1 MEASI
6 TLKKVGKLIR
16 DKTILASLSFGV
28 ERGSLVAIIGD
39 NEAGKSML
47 LKVISG
53 IEYQEFG
60 QVFINGLD
68 AKKRRQEVMSSIGF
82 VSHELDL
89 DPWLTLEQNIQ
100 FMGMLYGIDTET
112 INTRMVQL
120 ARELH
125 IIPFLKR
132 MVEDIS
138 PGIVKKGMVI
148 RAMIHDPDILI
159 MDDPTAF
166 MDAESYRHTWDLL
179 LRLRGQK
186 TILYVSQSLQEVEE
200 AHDRIL
206 VLEDGRIALDGSLD
220 KLLGSIFEFHQ
231 FQIEFEE
238 LSDDLFKQ
246 LSKLPKVKN
255 PSRIGHSI
263 HFYGRERNVFFE
275 VLNAATAAIMKDVS
289 IKKLGLQDLMDAKF
303 AKDGIH

>member
-6 TLKKVGKLIR
+6 TLKKVGKLVS
-16 DKTILASLSFGV
+16 DKTILASLTFGV

-47 LKVISG
+47 MKVIAG
-53 IEYQEFG
+53 VEYQEFG

-68 AKKRRQEVMSSIGF
+68 SQKRRLEMLSSIGF
-82 VSHELDL
+82 VPHEIDL
-89 DPWLTLEQNIQ
+89 DPWLTLEENIR
-100 FMGMLYGIDTET
+100 FMGMMYQVDIE
-112 INTRMVQL
+112 IVNTRMVQL
-120 ARELH
+120 ARELD
-125 IIPFLKR
+125 INPYLKS
-132 MVEDIS
+132 MVQNIS
-138 PGIVKKGMVI
+138 PGIIKKGMI
-148 RAMIHDPDILI
+148 LRALIHDPNILI
-159 MDDPTAF
+159 LDEPTAF

-179 LRLRGQK
+179 LRLKGKK
-186 TILYVSQSLQEVEE
+186 TILYVSQSLKEVEE

-275 VLNAATAAIMKDVS
+275 VLNAATADIMKDVS

>member
-6 TLKKVGKLIR
+6 TLKKVGKLVS
-16 DKTILASLSFGV
+16 DKTILASLTFGV

-47 LKVISG
+47 LKVIAG
-53 IEYQEFG
+53 VEYQEYG

-68 AKKRRQEVMSSIGF
+68 SQKRRLETLSSIGF
-82 VSHELDL
+82 VPHEIDL
-89 DPWLTLEQNIQ
+89 DPWLTLEENIR
-100 FMGMLYGIDTET
+100 FMGMMYQVDIE
-112 INTRMVQL
+112 IVNTRMVQL
-120 ARELH
+120 ARELD
-125 IIPFLKR
+125 INPYLKS
-132 MVEDIS
+132 MVQNIS
-138 PGIVKKGMVI
+138 PGIIKKGMI
-148 RAMIHDPDILI
+148 LRALIHDPNILI
-159 MDDPTAF
+159 LDEPTAF

-179 LRLRGQK
+179 LRLKGKK
-186 TILYVSQSLQEVEE
+186 TILYVSQSLKEVEE

-275 VLNAATAAIMKDVS
+275 VLNAATAAIMKDISV
-289 IKKLGLQDLMDAKF
+289 KKLGLQDLMDAKF

>member
-6 TLKKVGKLIR
+6 TLKKVGKLVG
-16 DKTILASLSFGV
+16 DKTILASLTFGV

-47 LKVISG
+47 LKVIAG

-60 QVFINGLD
+60 QVFINGL
-68 AKKRRQEVMSSIGF
+68 ASQKRRLEMLSSIGF
-82 VSHELDL
+82 VPHEIDL
-89 DPWLTLEQNIQ
+89 DPWLTLEENIR
-100 FMGMLYGIDTET
+100 FMGMMYQVDIE
-112 INTRMVQL
+112 IVNTRMVQL
-120 ARELH
+120 ARELD
-125 IIPFLKR
+125 INPYLKS
-132 MVEDIS
+132 MVQNIS
-138 PGIVKKGMVI
+138 PGIIKKGMI
-148 RAMIHDPDILI
+148 LRALIHDPNILI
-159 MDDPTAF
+159 LDEPTAF

-179 LRLRGQK
+179 LRLKGKK
-186 TILYVSQSLQEVEE
+186 TILYVSQSLKEVEE

-220 KLLGSIFEFHQ
+220 KLLGSTFEFHQ

>member
-6 TLKKVGKLIR
+6 TLKKVGKLVG
-16 DKTILASLSFGV
+16 DKTILASLTFGV
-28 ERGSLVAIIGD
+28 ERGSLVAVIGD

-53 IEYQEFG
+53 IEYQEYG

-68 AKKRRQEVMSSIGF
+68 AQKRRLEVMGSISF
-82 VSHELDL
+82 VPHEVDL

-100 FMGMLYGIDTET
+100 FMGKLYGVDTET
-112 INTRMVQL
+112 MNTRMVQL

-125 IIPFLKR
+125 IIPYLKR
-132 MVEDIS
+132 MAGELS
-138 PGIVKKGMVI
+138 PGIVKKGMLL
-148 RAMIHDPDILI
+148 RALIHDPEILV

-186 TILYVSQSLQEVEE
+186 TIVYVSQSLQEVEE

-206 VLEDGRIALDGSLD
+206 VLEDGRIVLDGSLD
-220 KLLGSIFEFHQ
+220 KLLGSTFEFHQ
-231 FQIEFEE
+231 FQIEFET
-238 LSDDLFKQ
+238 LSDDLFKI

-255 PSRIGHSI
+255 PSRIGNSI
-263 HFYGRERNVFFE
+263 HFYGQERNVFFD
-275 VLNAATAAIMKDVS
+275 VLNAASAAVMKDISVQ
-289 IKKLGLQDLMDAKF
+289 KLGLQDLMDAKY

>member
-6 TLKKVGKLIR
+6 TLKKVGKLVS
-16 DKTILASLSFGV
+16 DKTILASLTFGV

-47 LKVISG
+47 LKVIAG
-53 IEYQEFG
+53 VEYQEYG
-60 QVFINGLD
+60 QVFINELD
-68 AKKRRQEVMSSIGF
+68 SQKRRLETLSSIGF
-82 VSHELDL
+82 VPHEIDL
-89 DPWLTLEQNIQ
+89 DPWLTLEENIR
-100 FMGMLYGIDTET
+100 FMGMMYQVDIE
-112 INTRMVQL
+112 IVNTRMVQL
-120 ARELH
+120 ARELD
-125 IIPFLKR
+125 INPYLKS
-132 MVEDIS
+132 MVQNIS
-138 PGIVKKGMVI
+138 PGIIKKGMI
-148 RAMIHDPDILI
+148 LRALIHDPNILI
-159 MDDPTAF
+159 LDEPTAF

-179 LRLRGQK
+179 LRLKGKK
-186 TILYVSQSLQEVEE
+186 TILYVSQSLKEVEE

>member
-6 TLKKVGKLIR
+6 TLKKVGKLVS
-16 DKTILASLSFGV
+16 DKTILASLTFGV

-47 LKVISG
+47 LKVIAG
-53 IEYQEFG
+53 VEYQEYG

-68 AKKRRQEVMSSIGF
+68 SQKRRLETLSSIGF
-82 VSHELDL
+82 VPHEIDL
-89 DPWLTLEQNIQ
+89 DPWLTLEENIR
-100 FMGMLYGIDTET
+100 FMGMMYQVDIE
-112 INTRMVQL
+112 IVNTRMVQL
-120 ARELH
+120 ARELD
-125 IIPFLKR
+125 INPYLKS
-132 MVEDIS
+132 MVQNIS
-138 PGIVKKGMVI
+138 PGIIKKGMI
-148 RAMIHDPDILI
+148 LRALIHDPNILI
-159 MDDPTAF
+159 LDEPTAF

-179 LRLRGQK
+179 LRLKGKK
-186 TILYVSQSLQEVEE
+186 TILYVSQSLKEVEE

>member
-6 TLKKVGKLIR
+6 TLKKVGKLVG
-16 DKTILASLSFGV
+16 DKTILASLTFGV

-60 QVFINGLD
+60 HVFINGLD
-68 AKKRRQEVMSSIGF
+68 SQKRRLEVLSSIGF
-82 VSHELDL
+82 VPHEIDL
-89 DPWLTLEQNIQ
+89 DPWLTLEENIR
-100 FMGMLYGIDTET
+100 FMGMMYGIDIEMV
-112 INTRMVQL
+112 NTRMIQL

-125 IIPFLKR
+125 IILYLKS
-132 MVEDIS
+132 MVQDIS
-138 PGIVKKGMVI
+138 PGIVKKGMI
-148 RAMIHDPDILI
+148 LRALIHDPDILI
-159 MDDPTAF
+159 MDEPTAF

-179 LRLRGQK
+179 LRLRGEK
-186 TILYVSQSLQEVEE
+186 TILYVSQSLKEVEE
-200 AHDRIL
+200 SHDRIL

-220 KLLGSIFEFHQ
+220 KLLGSTFEFHQ

-289 IKKLGLQDLMDAKF
+289 VKKLGLQDLMDAKF

>member
-6 TLKKVGKLIR
+6 TLKKVGKLAG
-16 DKTILASLSFGV
+16 DKTVLASLTFGI
-28 ERGSLVAIIGD
+28 ERGSLVAVIGD

-60 QVFINGLD
+60 QVYINGLD
-68 AKKRRQEVMSSIGF
+68 SQKRRLEVMSSIGF
-82 VSHELDL
+82 VPHEIDL
-89 DPWLTLEQNIQ
+89 DPWLTLEQNVR
-100 FMGMLYGIDTET
+100 FMSMMYGVDTET
-112 INTRMVQL
+112 ANTRMVQL

-125 IIPFLKR
+125 MIPYLKR
-132 MVEDIS
+132 MVQDIS
-138 PGIVKKGMVI
+138 PGIVKKGMI
-148 RAMIHDPDILI
+148 LRALVHDPEILI

-166 MDAESYRHTWDLL
+166 MDVESYRHTWDLL
-179 LRLRGQK
+179 LRLRGKK
-186 TILYVSQSLQEVEE
+186 TILYVSQSLTEVEA

-220 KLLGSIFEFHQ
+220 KLLGSTFEFHQ

-238 LSDDLFKQ
+238 LPDVLFKQ

-255 PSRIGHSI
+255 PSRIGNSI

-275 VLNAATAAIMKDVS
+275 VLNAAASATMKDISV
-289 IKKLGLQDLMDAKF
+289 KKLGLQDLLDAKF

>member
-6 TLKKVGKLIR
+6 TLKKVGKLVG
-16 DKTILASLSFGV
+16 DKTILASLTFGI

-47 LKVISG
+47 LKVIAG
-53 IEYQEFG
+53 VEYQEFG

-68 AKKRRQEVMSSIGF
+68 SQKRRLEILSSIGF
-82 VSHELDL
+82 VPHEIDL
-89 DPWLTLEQNIQ
+89 DPWLTLEENIR
-100 FMGMLYGIDTET
+100 FMGMMYQIDIE
-112 INTRMVQL
+112 IVNTRMVQL

-125 IIPFLKR
+125 INPYLKS
-132 MVEDIS
+132 MGQNIS
-138 PGIVKKGMVI
+138 PGIIKKGMVL
-148 RAMIHDPDILI
+148 RALIHDPDILI
-159 MDDPTAF
+159 MDEPTAF

-179 LRLRGQK
+179 LRLRGEK
-186 TILYVSQSLQEVEE
+186 TILYVSQSLKEVEE

-220 KLLGSIFEFHQ
+220 KLLGSTFEFHQ

-289 IKKLGLQDLMDAKF
+289 VKKLGLQDLMDAKF

>member
-6 TLKKVGKLIR
+6 TLKKVGKLVG
-16 DKTILASLSFGV
+16 DKTILASLTFGV
-28 ERGSLVAIIGD
+28 ERGSLVAVIGD

-53 IEYQEFG
+53 IEYQEYG

-68 AKKRRQEVMSSIGF
+68 AQKRRLEVMGSISF
-82 VSHELDL
+82 VPHEVDL
-89 DPWLTLEQNIQ
+89 DPWLTLAQNIQ
-100 FMGMLYGIDTET
+100 FMGKLYGVDTET
-112 INTRMVQL
+112 VNTRMVQL

-125 IIPFLKR
+125 IIPYLKR
-132 MVEDIS
+132 MAGELS
-138 PGIVKKGMVI
+138 PGIVKKGMLL
-148 RAMIHDPDILI
+148 RALIHDPEILI

-186 TILYVSQSLQEVEE
+186 TIVYVSQSLQEVEE

-206 VLEDGRIALDGSLD
+206 VLEDGRIVLDGSLD
-220 KLLGSIFEFHQ
+220 KLLGSTFEFHQ
-231 FQIEFEE
+231 FQIEFET
-238 LSDDLFKQ
+238 LSDDLFKI

-255 PSRIGHSI
+255 PSRIGNSI
-263 HFYGRERNVFFE
+263 HFYGQERNVFFD
-275 VLNAATAAIMKDVS
+275 VLNAASAAVMNDISVQ
-289 IKKLGLQDLMDAKF
+289 KLGLQDLMDAKY

>member
-6 TLKKVGKLIR
+6 TLKKVGKLVS
-16 DKTILASLSFGV
+16 DKTILASLTFGV

-47 LKVISG
+47 MKVIAG
-53 IEYQEFG
+53 VEYQEFG

-68 AKKRRQEVMSSIGF
+68 SQKRRLEMLSSIGF
-82 VSHELDL
+82 VPHEIDL
-89 DPWLTLEQNIQ
+89 DPWLTLEENIR
-100 FMGMLYGIDTET
+100 FMGMMYQVDIE
-112 INTRMVQL
+112 IVNTRMVQL
-120 ARELH
+120 ARELD
-125 IIPFLKR
+125 INPYLKS
-132 MVEDIS
+132 MVQNIS
-138 PGIVKKGMVI
+138 PGIIKKGMI
-148 RAMIHDPDILI
+148 LRALIHDPNILI
-159 MDDPTAF
+159 LDEPTAF

-179 LRLRGQK
+179 LRLKGKK
-186 TILYVSQSLQEVEE
+186 TILYVSQSLKEVEE

>member
-6 TLKKVGKLIR
+6 TLKKVGKLVS
-16 DKTILASLSFGV
+16 DKTILASLTFGV

-47 LKVISG
+47 LKVIAG
-53 IEYQEFG
+53 VEYQEFG

-68 AKKRRQEVMSSIGF
+68 SQKRRLETLSSIGF
-82 VSHELDL
+82 VPHEIDL
-89 DPWLTLEQNIQ
+89 DPWLTLEENIR
-100 FMGMLYGIDTET
+100 FMGMMYQLDIE
-112 INTRMVQL
+112 IVNTRMVQL
-120 ARELH
+120 ARELD
-125 IIPFLKR
+125 INPYLKS
-132 MVEDIS
+132 MVQNIS
-138 PGIVKKGMVI
+138 PGIIKKGMI
-148 RAMIHDPDILI
+148 LRALIHDPNILI
-159 MDDPTAF
+159 LDEPTAF

-179 LRLRGQK
+179 LRLKGKK
-186 TILYVSQSLQEVEE
+186 TILYVSQSLKEVEE

>member
-6 TLKKVGKLIR
+6 TLKKVGKLVS
-16 DKTILASLSFGV
+16 DKTILASLTFGV

-47 LKVISG
+47 MKVIAG
-53 IEYQEFG
+53 VEYQEFG

-68 AKKRRQEVMSSIGF
+68 SQKRRLETLSSIGF
-82 VSHELDL
+82 VPHEIDL
-89 DPWLTLEQNIQ
+89 DPWLTLEENIR
-100 FMGMLYGIDTET
+100 FMGMMYQVDIE
-112 INTRMVQL
+112 IVNTRMVQL
-120 ARELH
+120 ARELD
-125 IIPFLKR
+125 INPYLKS
-132 MVEDIS
+132 MVQNIS
-138 PGIVKKGMVI
+138 PGIIKKGMI
-148 RAMIHDPDILI
+148 LRALIHDPNILI
-159 MDDPTAF
+159 LDEPTAF

-179 LRLRGQK
+179 LRLKGKK
-186 TILYVSQSLQEVEE
+186 TILYVSQSLKEVEE

>member
-6 TLKKVGKLIR
+6 TLKKVGKLVG
-16 DKTILASLSFGV
+16 DKTILASLTFGV

-47 LKVISG
+47 LKVIAG

-68 AKKRRQEVMSSIGF
+68 SQKRRLEMLSSIGF
-82 VSHELDL
+82 VPHEIDL
-89 DPWLTLEQNIQ
+89 DPWLTLEENIR
-100 FMGMLYGIDTET
+100 FIGMMYQVDIE
-112 INTRMVQL
+112 IVNTRMVQL
-120 ARELH
+120 ARELD
-125 IIPFLKR
+125 INPYLKS
-132 MVEDIS
+132 MVQNIS
-138 PGIVKKGMVI
+138 PGIIKKGMI
-148 RAMIHDPDILI
+148 LRALIHDPNILI
-159 MDDPTAF
+159 LDEPTAF

-179 LRLRGQK
+179 LRLRGEK
-186 TILYVSQSLQEVEE
+186 TILYVSQSLKEVEE

-275 VLNAATAAIMKDVS
+275 VLNAATAAIMKDISV
-289 IKKLGLQDLMDAKF
+289 KKLGLQDLMDAKF

>member
-6 TLKKVGKLIR
+6 TLKKVGKLVG
-16 DKTILASLSFGV
+16 DKTILASLTFGV
-28 ERGSLVAIIGD
+28 ERGSLVAVIGD

-53 IEYQEFG
+53 IEYQEYG

-68 AKKRRQEVMSSIGF
+68 AQKRRLEVMGSIGF
-82 VSHELDL
+82 VPHEVDL

-100 FMGMLYGIDTET
+100 FMGKLYSVDTKT
-112 INTRMVQL
+112 VNTRMVQL

-125 IIPFLKR
+125 IIPYLKR
-132 MVEDIS
+132 MAGELS
-138 PGIVKKGMVI
+138 PGIVKKGMLL
-148 RAMIHDPDILI
+148 RALIHDPEILI

-186 TILYVSQSLQEVEE
+186 TIVYVSQSLQEVEE

-206 VLEDGRIALDGSLD
+206 VLEDGRIVLDGSLD
-220 KLLGSIFEFHQ
+220 KLLGSTFEFHQ
-231 FQIEFEE
+231 FQIEFET
-238 LSDDLFKQ
+238 LSDDLFKI

-255 PSRIGHSI
+255 PSRIGNSI
-263 HFYGRERNVFFE
+263 HFYGQERNVFFD
-275 VLNAATAAIMKDVS
+275 VLNAASAAVMKDISVQ
-289 IKKLGLQDLMDAKF
+289 KLGLQDLMDAKY

>member
-6 TLKKVGKLIR
+6 TLKKVGKLVG
-16 DKTILASLSFGV
+16 DKTILASLTFGV

-47 LKVISG
+47 LKVIAG
-53 IEYQEFG
+53 VEYQEFG

-68 AKKRRQEVMSSIGF
+68 SQKRRLEILSSIGF
-82 VSHELDL
+82 VPHEIDL
-89 DPWLTLEQNIQ
+89 DPWLTLEENIR
-100 FMGMLYGIDTET
+100 FMGMMYQIDIE
-112 INTRMVQL
+112 IVNTRMVQL
-120 ARELH
+120 ARELN
-125 IIPFLKR
+125 INAYLNS
-132 MVEDIS
+132 MVQNIS
-138 PGIVKKGMVI
+138 PGIIKKGMI
-148 RAMIHDPDILI
+148 LRALIHDPDILI
-159 MDDPTAF
+159 MDEPTAF

-179 LRLRGQK
+179 LRLRGEK
-186 TILYVSQSLQEVEE
+186 TILYVSQSLKEVEE

-220 KLLGSIFEFHQ
+220 KLLGSTFEFHQ

-289 IKKLGLQDLMDAKF
+289 IKKLGLQDLMDVKF

>member
-6 TLKKVGKLIR
+6 TLKKVGKLVG
-16 DKTILASLSFGV
+16 DKTILASLTFGV
-28 ERGSLVAIIGD
+28 ERGSLVAVIGD

-53 IEYQEFG
+53 IEYQEYG

-68 AKKRRQEVMSSIGF
+68 AQKRRLEVMGSIGF
-82 VSHELDL
+82 VPHEVDL

-100 FMGMLYGIDTET
+100 FMGKLYGVDTET
-112 INTRMVQL
+112 VNTRMVQL

-125 IIPFLKR
+125 IIPYLKR
-132 MVEDIS
+132 MAGEIS
-138 PGIVKKGMVI
+138 PGIVKKGMVL
-148 RAMIHDPDILI
+148 RALIHDPEILI

-220 KLLGSIFEFHQ
+220 KLLGSTFEFHQ
-231 FQIEFEE
+231 FQIEFET
-238 LSDDLFKQ
+238 LSDDLFKI

-255 PSRIGHSI
+255 PSRIGNSI
-263 HFYGRERNVFFE
+263 HFYGRERNVFFD
-275 VLNAATAAIMKDVS
+275 VLNAASAAVMKDISVQ
-289 IKKLGLQDLMDAKF
+289 KLGLQDLMDAKY

>member
-6 TLKKVGKLIR
+6 TLKKVGKLVS
-16 DKTILASLSFGV
+16 DKTILASLTFGV

-47 LKVISG
+47 LKVIAG
-53 IEYQEFG
+53 VEYQEYG

-68 AKKRRQEVMSSIGF
+68 SQKRRLETLSSIGF
-82 VSHELDL
+82 VPHEIDL
-89 DPWLTLEQNIQ
+89 DPWLTLEENIR
-100 FMGMLYGIDTET
+100 FMGMMYQLDIE
-112 INTRMVQL
+112 IVNTRMVQL
-120 ARELH
+120 ARELD
-125 IIPFLKR
+125 INPYLKS
-132 MVEDIS
+132 MVQNIS
-138 PGIVKKGMVI
+138 PGIIKKGMI
-148 RAMIHDPDILI
+148 LRALIHDPNILI
-159 MDDPTAF
+159 LDEPTAF

-179 LRLRGQK
+179 LRLKGKK
-186 TILYVSQSLQEVEE
+186 TILYVSQSLKEVEE

-275 VLNAATAAIMKDVS
+275 VLNAATTAIMKDVS

>member
-6 TLKKVGKLIR
+6 ALKKVGKLVS
-16 DKTILASLSFGV
+16 DKTILASLTFGV

-47 LKVISG
+47 LKVIAG
-53 IEYQEFG
+53 VEYQEYG

-68 AKKRRQEVMSSIGF
+68 SQKRRLETLSSIGF
-82 VSHELDL
+82 VPHEIDL
-89 DPWLTLEQNIQ
+89 DPWLTLEENIR
-100 FMGMLYGIDTET
+100 FMGMMYQVDIE
-112 INTRMVQL
+112 IVNTRMVQL
-120 ARELH
+120 ARELD
-125 IIPFLKR
+125 INPYLKS
-132 MVEDIS
+132 MVQNIS
-138 PGIVKKGMVI
+138 PGIIKKGMI
-148 RAMIHDPDILI
+148 LRALIHDPNILI
-159 MDDPTAF
+159 LDEPTAF

-179 LRLRGQK
+179 LRLKGKK
-186 TILYVSQSLQEVEE
+186 TILYVSQSLKEVEE

>member
-1 MEASI
+1 M
-6 TLKKVGKLIR
+6 VG
-16 DKTILASLSFGV
+16 DKTILASLTFGV

-47 LKVISG
+47 LKVIAG
-53 IEYQEFG
+53 VEYQEFG

-68 AKKRRQEVMSSIGF
+68 SQKRRLEMLSSIGF
-82 VSHELDL
+82 VPHEIDL
-89 DPWLTLEQNIQ
+89 DPWLTLEENIR
-100 FMGMLYGIDTET
+100 FMGMMYQVDIE
-112 INTRMVQL
+112 IVNTRMVQL
-120 ARELH
+120 ARELD
-125 IIPFLKR
+125 INPYLKS
-132 MVEDIS
+132 MVQNIS
-138 PGIVKKGMVI
+138 PGIIKKGMI
-148 RAMIHDPDILI
+148 LRALIHDPNILI
-159 MDDPTAF
+159 MDEPTAF

-179 LRLRGQK
+179 LRLKGKK
-186 TILYVSQSLQEVEE
+186 TILYVSQSLKEVEE

-220 KLLGSIFEFHQ
+220 KLLGSTFEFHQ

-275 VLNAATAAIMKDVS
+275 VLNAATAAIMKDISV
-289 IKKLGLQDLMDAKF
+289 KKLGLQDLMDAKF

>member
-6 TLKKVGKLIR
+6 TLKKVGKLVS
-16 DKTILASLSFGV
+16 DKTILASLTFGV

-47 LKVISG
+47 LKVIAG
-53 IEYQEFG
+53 VEYQEYG

-68 AKKRRQEVMSSIGF
+68 SQKRRLETLSSIGF
-82 VSHELDL
+82 VPHEIDL
-89 DPWLTLEQNIQ
+89 DPWLTLEENIR
-100 FMGMLYGIDTET
+100 FMGMMYQVDIE
-112 INTRMVQL
+112 IVNTRMVQL
-120 ARELH
+120 ARELD
-125 IIPFLKR
+125 INPYLKS
-132 MVEDIS
+132 MVQNIS
-138 PGIVKKGMVI
+138 PGIIKKGMI
-148 RAMIHDPDILI
+148 LRALIHDPNILI
-159 MDDPTAF
+159 LDEPTAF

-179 LRLRGQK
+179 LRLKGKK
-186 TILYVSQSLQEVEE
+186 TILYVSQSLKEVEE

-275 VLNAATAAIMKDVS
+275 VLNAATTAIMKDVS

>member
-6 TLKKVGKLIR
+6 TLKKVGKLVG
-16 DKTILASLSFGV
+16 DKTILVSLTFGV
-28 ERGSLVAIIGD
+28 ERGSLVAVIGD

-53 IEYQEFG
+53 IEYQEYG

-68 AKKRRQEVMSSIGF
+68 AQKRRLEVMGSISF
-82 VSHELDL
+82 VPHEVDL

-100 FMGMLYGIDTET
+100 FMGKLYGVDTET
-112 INTRMVQL
+112 VNTRMVQL

-125 IIPFLKR
+125 IIPYLKR
-132 MVEDIS
+132 MAGELS
-138 PGIVKKGMVI
+138 PGIVKKGMLL
-148 RAMIHDPDILI
+148 RALIHDPEILI

-186 TILYVSQSLQEVEE
+186 TIVYVSQSLQEVEE

-206 VLEDGRIALDGSLD
+206 VLEDGRIVLDGSLD
-220 KLLGSIFEFHQ
+220 KLLGSTFEFHQ
-231 FQIEFEE
+231 FQIEFET
-238 LSDDLFKQ
+238 LSDDIFKI
-246 LSKLPKVKN
+246 LSKLHKVKN
-255 PSRIGHSI
+255 PTRIGNSI
-263 HFYGRERNVFFE
+263 HF
-275 VLNAATAAIMKDVS
+275 
-289 IKKLGLQDLMDAKF
+289 
-303 AKDGIH
+303 

>member
-6 TLKKVGKLIR
+6 TLKKVGKLVS
-16 DKTILASLSFGV
+16 DKTILASLTFGV

-47 LKVISG
+47 LKVIAG
-53 IEYQEFG
+53 VEYQEYG

-68 AKKRRQEVMSSIGF
+68 SQKRRLETLSSIGF
-82 VSHELDL
+82 VPHEIDL
-89 DPWLTLEQNIQ
+89 DPWLTLEENIR
-100 FMGMLYGIDTET
+100 FMGMMYQVDIE
-112 INTRMVQL
+112 IVNTRMVQL
-120 ARELH
+120 ARELD
-125 IIPFLKR
+125 INPYLKS
-132 MVEDIS
+132 MVQNIS
-138 PGIVKKGMVI
+138 PGIIKKGMI
-148 RAMIHDPDILI
+148 LRALIHDPNILI
-159 MDDPTAF
+159 LDEPTAF

-179 LRLRGQK
+179 LRLKGKK
-186 TILYVSQSLQEVEE
+186 TILYVSQSLKEVEE

-220 KLLGSIFEFHQ
+220 KLLGSTFEYHQ

-275 VLNAATAAIMKDVS
+275 VLNAATADIMKDVS

>member
-6 TLKKVGKLIR
+6 TLKKVGKLVG
-16 DKTILASLSFGV
+16 DKTILASLTFGV

-47 LKVISG
+47 LKVIAG
-53 IEYQEFG
+53 VEYQEFG

-68 AKKRRQEVMSSIGF
+68 SQKRRLEILSSIGF
-82 VSHELDL
+82 VPHEIDL
-89 DPWLTLEQNIQ
+89 DPWLTLEENIR
-100 FMGMLYGIDTET
+100 FIGMMYQIDIE
-112 INTRMVQL
+112 IVNTRMVQL
-120 ARELH
+120 ARELN
-125 IIPFLKR
+125 INPYLNS
-132 MVEDIS
+132 MVQNIS
-138 PGIVKKGMVI
+138 PGIIKKGMI
-148 RAMIHDPDILI
+148 LRALIHDPDILI
-159 MDDPTAF
+159 MDEPTAF

-179 LRLRGQK
+179 LRLKGKK
-186 TILYVSQSLQEVEE
+186 TILYVSQSLKEVEE

>member
-6 TLKKVGKLIR
+6 TLKKVGKLVG
-16 DKTILASLSFGV
+16 DKTILASLTFGV

-47 LKVISG
+47 LKVIAG
-53 IEYQEFG
+53 VEYQEYG

-68 AKKRRQEVMSSIGF
+68 SQKRRLETLSSIGF
-82 VSHELDL
+82 VPHEIDL
-89 DPWLTLEQNIQ
+89 DPWLTLEENIR
-100 FMGMLYGIDTET
+100 FMGMMYQVDIE
-112 INTRMVQL
+112 IVNTRMVQL
-120 ARELH
+120 ARELD
-125 IIPFLKR
+125 INPYLKS
-132 MVEDIS
+132 MVQNIS
-138 PGIVKKGMVI
+138 PGIIKKGMI
-148 RAMIHDPDILI
+148 LRALIHDPNILI
-159 MDDPTAF
+159 LDEPTAF

-179 LRLRGQK
+179 LRLKGKK
-186 TILYVSQSLQEVEE
+186 TILYVSQSLKEVEE

>member
-6 TLKKVGKLIR
+6 TLKKVGKLVS
-16 DKTILASLSFGV
+16 DKTILASLTFGV

-47 LKVISG
+47 MKVIAG
-53 IEYQEFG
+53 VEYQEFG

-68 AKKRRQEVMSSIGF
+68 SQKRRLETLSSIGF
-82 VSHELDL
+82 VPHEIDL
-89 DPWLTLEQNIQ
+89 DPWLTLEENIR
-100 FMGMLYGIDTET
+100 FMGMMYQVDIE
-112 INTRMVQL
+112 IVNTRMVQL
-120 ARELH
+120 ARELD
-125 IIPFLKR
+125 INPYLKS
-132 MVEDIS
+132 MVQNIS
-138 PGIVKKGMVI
+138 PGIIKKGMI
-148 RAMIHDPDILI
+148 LRALIHDPNILI
-159 MDDPTAF
+159 LDEPTAF

-179 LRLRGQK
+179 LRLKGKK
-186 TILYVSQSLQEVEE
+186 TILYVSQSLKEVEE

-220 KLLGSIFEFHQ
+220 KLLGSTFEFHQ

>member
-6 TLKKVGKLIR
+6 TLKKVGKLVG
-16 DKTILASLSFGV
+16 DKTILASLTFGV
-28 ERGSLVAIIGD
+28 ERGSLVAVIGD

-53 IEYQEFG
+53 IEYQEYG

-68 AKKRRQEVMSSIGF
+68 AQKRRLEVMGSISF
-82 VSHELDL
+82 VPHEVDL

-100 FMGMLYGIDTET
+100 FMGKLYSVDTET
-112 INTRMVQL
+112 VNTRMVQL

-125 IIPFLKR
+125 IIPYLKR
-132 MVEDIS
+132 MAGELS
-138 PGIVKKGMVI
+138 PGIVKKGMLL
-148 RAMIHDPDILI
+148 RALIHDPEILI

-186 TILYVSQSLQEVEE
+186 TIVYVSQSLQEVEE

-206 VLEDGRIALDGSLD
+206 VLEDGRIVLDGSLD
-220 KLLGSIFEFHQ
+220 KLLGSTFEFHQ
-231 FQIEFEE
+231 FQIEFET
-238 LSDDLFKQ
+238 LSDDLFKI

-255 PSRIGHSI
+255 PSRIGNSI
-263 HFYGRERNVFFE
+263 HFYGQERNVFFD
-275 VLNAATAAIMKDVS
+275 VLNAASAAVMKDISVQ
-289 IKKLGLQDLMDAKF
+289 KLGLQDLMDAKY

>member
-6 TLKKVGKLIR
+6 TLKKVGKLIG
-16 DKTILASLSFGV
+16 DKTILASLNFGV

-68 AKKRRQEVMSSIGF
+68 AQKRRQEVMSSIGF

-206 VLEDGRIALDGSLD
+206 VLEDGRIVLDGSLD
-220 KLLGSIFEFHQ
+220 KLLGSTFEFHQ

-238 LSDDLFKQ
+238 LSEDLFKV

-255 PSRIGHSI
+255 VTRIGNSI

-275 VLNAATAAIMKDVS
+275 VLNAASTAIMKDIIV
-289 IKKLGLQDLMDAKF
+289 KKLSLQDLMDAKY

>member
-6 TLKKVGKLIR
+6 TLKKVGKLVG
-16 DKTILASLSFGV
+16 DKTILASLTFGV
-28 ERGSLVAIIGD
+28 ERGSLVAVIGD

-53 IEYQEFG
+53 IEYQEYG

-68 AKKRRQEVMSSIGF
+68 AQKRRLEVMGSIGF
-82 VSHELDL
+82 VPHEVDL

-100 FMGMLYGIDTET
+100 FMGKLYGVDTET
-112 INTRMVQL
+112 VNTRMVQL

-125 IIPFLKR
+125 IIPYLKR
-132 MVEDIS
+132 MTGELS
-138 PGIVKKGMVI
+138 PGIVKKGMLL
-148 RAMIHDPDILI
+148 RALIHDPEILI

-186 TILYVSQSLQEVEE
+186 TIVYVSQSLQEVEE

-206 VLEDGRIALDGSLD
+206 VLEDGRIVLDGSLD
-220 KLLGSIFEFHQ
+220 KLLGSTFEFHQ
-231 FQIEFEE
+231 FQIEFET
-238 LSDDLFKQ
+238 LSDDLFKI

-255 PSRIGHSI
+255 PSRIGDSI
-263 HFYGRERNVFFE
+263 HFYGQERNVFFD
-275 VLNAATAAIMKDVS
+275 VLNAASTAVMKDISVQ
-289 IKKLGLQDLMDAKF
+289 KLGLQDLMDAKY

>member
-6 TLKKVGKLIR
+6 TLKKVGKLVS
-16 DKTILASLSFGV
+16 DKTILASLTFGV

-47 LKVISG
+47 LKVIAG
-53 IEYQEFG
+53 VEYQEYG

-68 AKKRRQEVMSSIGF
+68 SQKRRLETLSSIGF
-82 VSHELDL
+82 VPHEIDL
-89 DPWLTLEQNIQ
+89 DPWLTLEENIR
-100 FMGMLYGIDTET
+100 FMGMMYQVDIE
-112 INTRMVQL
+112 IVNTRMVQL
-120 ARELH
+120 ARELD
-125 IIPFLKR
+125 INPYLKS
-132 MVEDIS
+132 MVQNIS
-138 PGIVKKGMVI
+138 PGIIKKGMI
-148 RAMIHDPDILI
+148 LRALIHDPNILI
-159 MDDPTAF
+159 LDEPTAF

-179 LRLRGQK
+179 LRLKGKK
-186 TILYVSQSLQEVEE
+186 TILYVSQSLKEVEE

-220 KLLGSIFEFHQ
+220 KLLGSTFEFHQ

-289 IKKLGLQDLMDAKF
+289 IKKLGLQDLMDVKF

>member
-6 TLKKVGKLIR
+6 TLKKVGKLVS
-16 DKTILASLSFGV
+16 DKTILASLTFGV

-47 LKVISG
+47 LKVIAG
-53 IEYQEFG
+53 VEYQEYG

-68 AKKRRQEVMSSIGF
+68 SQKRRLETLSSIGF
-82 VSHELDL
+82 VPHEIDL
-89 DPWLTLEQNIQ
+89 DPWLTLEENIR
-100 FMGMLYGIDTET
+100 FIGMMYQVDIE
-112 INTRMVQL
+112 IVNTRMVQL
-120 ARELH
+120 ARELD
-125 IIPFLKR
+125 INPYLKS
-132 MVEDIS
+132 MVQNIS
-138 PGIVKKGMVI
+138 PGIIKKGMI
-148 RAMIHDPDILI
+148 LRALIHDPNILI
-159 MDDPTAF
+159 LDEPTAF

-179 LRLRGQK
+179 LRLKGKK
-186 TILYVSQSLQEVEE
+186 TILYVSQSLKEVEE

>member
-6 TLKKVGKLIR
+6 TLKKVGKLVS
-16 DKTILASLSFGV
+16 DKTILASLTFGV

-47 LKVISG
+47 MKVIAG
-53 IEYQEFG
+53 VEYQEFG
-60 QVFINGLD
+60 QVYINGLD
-68 AKKRRQEVMSSIGF
+68 SQKRRLETLSSIGF
-82 VSHELDL
+82 VPHEIDL
-89 DPWLTLEQNIQ
+89 DPWLTLEENIR
-100 FMGMLYGIDTET
+100 FMGMMYQVDIE
-112 INTRMVQL
+112 IVNTRMVQL
-120 ARELH
+120 ARELD
-125 IIPFLKR
+125 INPYLKS
-132 MVEDIS
+132 MVQNIS
-138 PGIVKKGMVI
+138 PGIIKKGMI
-148 RAMIHDPDILI
+148 LRALIHDPNILI
-159 MDDPTAF
+159 LDEPTAF

-179 LRLRGQK
+179 LRLKGKK
-186 TILYVSQSLQEVEE
+186 TILYVSQSLKEVEE

>member
-6 TLKKVGKLIR
+6 TLKKVGKLVG
-16 DKTILASLSFGV
+16 DKTILASLTFGV

-47 LKVISG
+47 LKVIAG
-53 IEYQEFG
+53 VEYQEYG

-68 AKKRRQEVMSSIGF
+68 SQKRRLETLSSIGF
-82 VSHELDL
+82 VPHEIDL
-89 DPWLTLEQNIQ
+89 DPWLTLEENIR
-100 FMGMLYGIDTET
+100 FMGMMYQLDIE
-112 INTRMVQL
+112 IVNTRMVQL
-120 ARELH
+120 ARELD
-125 IIPFLKR
+125 INPYLKS
-132 MVEDIS
+132 MVQNIS
-138 PGIVKKGMVI
+138 PGIIKKGMI
-148 RAMIHDPDILI
+148 LRALIHDPNILI
-159 MDDPTAF
+159 LDEPTAF
-166 MDAESYRHTWDLL
+166 MDAESFRHTWDLL
-179 LRLRGQK
+179 LRLKGKK
-186 TILYVSQSLQEVEE
+186 TILYVSQSLKEVEE

>member
-6 TLKKVGKLIR
+6 TLKKVGKLVG
-16 DKTILASLSFGV
+16 DKTILASLTFGV
-28 ERGSLVAIIGD
+28 ERGSLVAVIGD

-53 IEYQEFG
+53 IEYQEYG

-68 AKKRRQEVMSSIGF
+68 AQKRRLEVMGSISF
-82 VSHELDL
+82 VPHEVDL

-100 FMGMLYGIDTET
+100 FMGKLYGVDTET
-112 INTRMVQL
+112 VNTRMVQL

-125 IIPFLKR
+125 IIPYLKR
-132 MVEDIS
+132 MAGELS
-138 PGIVKKGMVI
+138 PGIVKKGMLL
-148 RAMIHDPDILI
+148 RALIHDPEILI

-206 VLEDGRIALDGSLD
+206 VLEDGRIVLDGSLD
-220 KLLGSIFEFHQ
+220 KLLGSTFEFHQ
-231 FQIEFEE
+231 FQIEFET
-238 LSDDLFKQ
+238 LSDDLFKI

-255 PSRIGHSI
+255 PSRIGNSI
-263 HFYGRERNVFFE
+263 HFYGQERNVFFD
-275 VLNAATAAIMKDVS
+275 VLNAASAAVMKDISVQ
-289 IKKLGLQDLMDAKF
+289 KLGLQDLMDAKY

>member
-6 TLKKVGKLIR
+6 TLKKVGKLVG
-16 DKTILASLSFGV
+16 DKTILASLTFGV

-47 LKVISG
+47 LKVIAG
-53 IEYQEFG
+53 VEYQEFG

-68 AKKRRQEVMSSIGF
+68 SQKRRLEILSSIGF
-82 VSHELDL
+82 VPHEIDL
-89 DPWLTLEQNIQ
+89 DPWLTLEENIR
-100 FMGMLYGIDTET
+100 FIGMMYQVDIE
-112 INTRMVQL
+112 IVNTRMVQL
-120 ARELH
+120 ARELN
-125 IIPFLKR
+125 INPYLKS
-132 MVEDIS
+132 MVQNIS
-138 PGIVKKGMVI
+138 PGIIKKGMI
-148 RAMIHDPDILI
+148 LRALIHDPDILI
-159 MDDPTAF
+159 MDEPTAF

-179 LRLRGQK
+179 LRLRGEK
-186 TILYVSQSLQEVEE
+186 TVLYVSQSLKEVEE

-220 KLLGSIFEFHQ
+220 KLLGSTFEFHQ

-289 IKKLGLQDLMDAKF
+289 IKKLGLQDLMDVKF